1 MPNPHPNRPRL
12 LLVVLFATLLG
23 ACGKSEP
30 PASPQPDATAGQP
43 AEAPAAGVPAPGQD
57 PASAQTPGEQAAA
70 RGIGP
75 DTAMPAP
82 TGPARPIP
90 QIEPIEATPQIVEEG
105 KKLYFTAG
113 CNACHGGTGGGG
125 MCPSLINNIWVYG
138 SDDSTLHALVKE
150 GSQAMQTT
158 YGQARVGKENVVG
171 LMMPFGQVLTD
182 EEINKILAYL
192 HTINPTAG
200 KSTPPAAGAAGAR

>member
-1 MPNPHPNRPRL
+1 MPMPMPPQNLRCL
-12 LLVVLFATLLG
+12 LLVGLLATALG

-30 PASPQPDATAGQP
+30 PASPLPDTTAQDSAAAPATAP
-43 AEAPAAGVPAPGQD
+43 APAADQGL
-57 PASAQTPGEQAAA
+57 SPGEQAAA
-70 RGIGP
+70 RGIGA
-75 DTAMPAP
+75 DTSVPAP
-82 TGPARPIP
+82 TGPAKPIP
-90 QIEPIEATPQIVEEG
+90 QIEPIEATPQLVEEG

-182 EEINKILAYL
+182 EEINKILAYV
-192 HTINPTAG
+192 HSINPTTG
-200 KSTPPAAGAAGAR
+200 KGEAPAAGAAGAR

>member
-1 MPNPHPNRPRL
+1 MPNPHQNRTRL

-43 AEAPAAGVPAPGQD
+43 AEAPAAGPTAPDQD
-57 PASAQTPGEQAAA
+57 PASGQTPGEQAAA

-82 TGPARPIP
+82 SGPAKPIP
-90 QIEPIEATPQIVEEG
+90 QIEPIEASPQMVEEG

-158 YGQARVGKENVVG
+158 YGHARVGKENVVG

-182 EEINKILAYL
+182 EEISKILAYV
-192 HTINPTAG
+192 HSINPTTG
-200 KSTPPAAGAAGAR
+200 KGEAPAAGAAGAR

>member
-1 MPNPHPNRPRL
+1 MPLQNLRCL
-12 LLVVLFATLLG
+12 LLVGLFATALG

-30 PASPQPDATAGQP
+30 PASPPPDTTAQESEAAPATAP
-43 AEAPAAGVPAPGQD
+43 AQAADQGP
-57 PASAQTPGEQAAA
+57 TPGEQAAA

-75 DTAMPAP
+75 DTAVPAP
-82 TGPARPIP
+82 TGPAKPIP
-90 QIEPIEATPQIVEEG
+90 QIEPIEATPQLVEEG

-125 MCPSLINNIWVYG
+125 MCPSLINDIWVYG
-138 SDDSTLHALVKE
+138 SDDSTLHTLVKE

-158 YGQARVGKENVVG
+158 YGHARVGKENVVG

-182 EEINKILAYL
+182 EEINKILAYV
-192 HTINPTAG
+192 HSINPTAG
-200 KSTPPAAGAAGAR
+200 KGEAPAAGVASAR

>member
-1 MPNPHPNRPRL
+1 MSTPLQNLSRL
-12 LLVVLFATLLG
+12 LLAGMVVAALG

-30 PASPQPDATAGQP
+30 PASPPPDTTAQDSAAAPAT
-43 AEAPAAGVPAPGQD
+43 APAADQGL
-57 PASAQTPGEQAAA
+57 TPGEQAAA

-82 TGPARPIP
+82 TGPAKPIP
-90 QIEPIEATPQIVEEG
+90 QIEPIEATPQLVEEG

-125 MCPSLINNIWVYG
+125 MCPSLINDIWVYG
-138 SDDSTLHALVKE
+138 NDDSTLHTLVKE

-182 EEINKILAYL
+182 EEINKILAYV
-192 HTINPTAG
+192 HSIKPTAG
-200 KSTPPAAGAAGAR
+200 EGKPPAAGAAGAR

>member
-1 MPNPHPNRPRL
+1 MHMPPQNLRCL
-12 LLVVLFATLLG
+12 LLVGLLATALG

-30 PASPQPDATAGQP
+30 PASPPPDPTAQDSAAAPATAP
-43 AEAPAAGVPAPGQD
+43 APAADQGL
-57 PASAQTPGEQAAA
+57 TPGEQAAA
-70 RGIGP
+70 QGIGA
-75 DTAMPAP
+75 DAAIPAP
-82 TGPARPIP
+82 TGPVKPIP
-90 QIEPIEATPQIVEEG
+90 QIEPIEATPQLVEEG

-125 MCPSLINNIWVYG
+125 MCPSLINSIWVYG

-182 EEINKILAYL
+182 EEINKILAYV
-192 HTINPTAG
+192 HSINPTTG
-200 KSTPPAAGAAGAR
+200 KGEAPAAGAAGAR